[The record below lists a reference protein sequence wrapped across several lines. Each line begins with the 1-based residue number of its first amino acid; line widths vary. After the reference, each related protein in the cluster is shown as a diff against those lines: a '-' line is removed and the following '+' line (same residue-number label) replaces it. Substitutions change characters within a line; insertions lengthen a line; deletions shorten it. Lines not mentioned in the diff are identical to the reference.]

1 MSPLPQGRGRSKEPK
16 MAKGQLRST
25 REARKPKKGKIVAVK
40 QQPGSQVRQ
49 AASTISLGRK
59 DK

>member
-1 MSPLPQGRGRSKEPK
+1 
-16 MAKGQLRST
+16 MAKGQIRSH
-25 REARKPKKGKIVAVK
+25 REVRKPKKDKIVAVK

-49 AASTISLGRK
+49 AASTVSLGRK